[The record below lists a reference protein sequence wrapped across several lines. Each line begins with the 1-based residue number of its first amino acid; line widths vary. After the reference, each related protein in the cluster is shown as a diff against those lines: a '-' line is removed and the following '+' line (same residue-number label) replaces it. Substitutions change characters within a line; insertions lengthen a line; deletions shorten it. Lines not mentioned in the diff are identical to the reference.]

1 MENQERKKSVESV
14 MVGEWQWGI
23 TILASTYTPLEA
35 NDHDLIVKNVHQEFL
50 GITLRR
56 GSR

>member
-35 NDHDLIVKNVHQEFL
+35 NDQ
-50 GITLRR
+50 
-56 GSR
+56 